1 MADNTA
7 RAKQFMPF
15 AALRG
20 YYAMVLAKNRVV
32 EPRRELIGDAAERLS
47 RKLGLIKKGMM
58 ITVRFYRNDA
68 YDTVTG
74 MVTRIDPE
82 YRYITIVKTKISFDD
97 ITEVSSPEIPDGE

>member
-20 YYAMVLAKNRVV
+20 YYAMVLAKNRVF

-47 RKLGLIKKGMM
+47 RKLGMVKKGMM
-58 ITVRFYRNDA
+58 ITVRFYRTDS
-68 YDTVTG
+68 YDTITG
-74 MVTRIDPE
+74 LVTRIDPE
-82 YRYITIVKTKISFDD
+82 YRYITIVKTKIPFDD
-97 ITEVSSPEIPDGE
+97 ITDIYGANIVDVE

>member
-47 RKLGLIKKGMM
+47 RKLGLLKKGMM

-97 ITEVSSPEIPDGE
+97 ITEVSSPKIPDGE

>member
-1 MADNTA
+1 MADNAA

-47 RKLGLIKKGMM
+47 RKLGLVKKGMM
-58 ITVRFYRNDA
+58 ITVQFYRTDT
-68 YDTVTG
+68 YDTITG

-82 YRYITIVKTKISFDD
+82 YRYITIVKTKIPFDD
-97 ITEVSSPEIPDGE
+97 ITDVSSPEIPDGE

>member
-20 YYAMVLAKNRVV
+20 YYAMALAKNRVV

-47 RKLGLIKKGMM
+47 RKLALVKKGMM

-68 YDTVTG
+68 YDTITG
-74 MVTRIDPE
+74 MVTRIAPE
-82 YRYITIVKTKISFDD
+82 YRYITIVKTKIPFDD